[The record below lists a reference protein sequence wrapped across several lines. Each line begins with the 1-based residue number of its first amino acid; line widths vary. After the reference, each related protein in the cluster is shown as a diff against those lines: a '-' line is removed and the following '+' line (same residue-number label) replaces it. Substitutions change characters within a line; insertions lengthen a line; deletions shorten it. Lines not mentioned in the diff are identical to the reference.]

1 MFVLNAPPVCLF
13 HAPLIKDD
21 PRMFTV
27 QNQSMLLQNK
37 NAVIYG
43 GGMSLAGSVAHA
55 MAREGANIFLAGRN
69 IASLRKVKD
78 DIIRSGG
85 KASAAE
91 LDAMNERS
99 VNEHMATVLAAAGSI
114 DIAFNL
120 IGIYNVQNIPL
131 SEMDLHDFVQSITD
145 AMTTHFLTATAAAR
159 IMIRQ
164 RSGVILSLTATPGGI
179 AYPLTGG
186 FGPAC
191 CAIEGFSRNL
201 ASEVGPHGVRA
212 VNIRSAGSPDSRPF
226 VEAIFNKPDLVKP
239 VLQKME
245 NDTMLKKLPLMEDI
259 ANVAV
264 FLSSSLA
271 AKVTGVT
278 IDVTVGTTTG
288 IGRAE
293 IPFK

>member
-1 MFVLNAPPVCLF
+1 
-13 HAPLIKDD
+13 
-21 PRMFTV
+21 
-27 QNQSMLLQNK
+27 MLLQNK

-43 GGMSLAGSVAHA
+43 GGISLAGAVART

-69 IASLRKVKD
+69 AASLIKVKN
-78 DIIRSGG
+78 DIIQAGG
-85 KASAAE
+85 KAEVAE
-91 LDAMNERS
+91 LDAMDEGAVNQHLTAVAKAGGS
-99 VNEHMATVLAAAGSI
+99 V

-120 IGIYNVQNIPL
+120 IGINNIQNIPL
-131 SEMDLHDFVQSITD
+131 AEMHLHDFVAPVNDSMI
-145 AMTTHFLTATAAAR
+145 THFLTATAAAR

-164 RSGVILSLTATPGGI
+164 RSGVILSLTATPGGV

-186 FGPAC
+186 FGVAC

-201 ASEVGPHGVRA
+201 ASEVGPHGVRV

-226 VEAIFNKPDLVKP
+226 VEAIVNMPDQVKP

-264 FLSSSLA
+264 FLSSPLS
-271 AKVTGVT
+271 AKITGVT

-288 IGRAE
+288 LSRAE

>member
-1 MFVLNAPPVCLF
+1 
-13 HAPLIKDD
+13 
-21 PRMFTV
+21 
-27 QNQSMLLQNK
+27 
-37 NAVIYG
+37 
-43 GGMSLAGSVAHA
+43 

-69 IASLRKVKD
+69 VASLIKVKN
-78 DIIRSGG
+78 DIIKAGG
-85 KASAAE
+85 KADVAE
-91 LDAMNERS
+91 LDAMDEKAINKHLTD
-99 VNEHMATVLAAAGSI
+99 VVAAGGAV

-120 IGIYNVQNIPL
+120 IGIQNVQNIPL
-131 SEMDLHDFVQSITD
+131 ADMHLHDFVQPVND

-159 IMIRQ
+159 IMMQQ

-179 AYPLTGG
+179 AYPWTGG
-186 FGPAC
+186 FGVAC

-201 ASEVGPHGVRA
+201 ASELGSHGVRV

-226 VEAIFNKPDLVKP
+226 VEAIFNMPEQVKP

-288 IGRAE
+288 LSRSE